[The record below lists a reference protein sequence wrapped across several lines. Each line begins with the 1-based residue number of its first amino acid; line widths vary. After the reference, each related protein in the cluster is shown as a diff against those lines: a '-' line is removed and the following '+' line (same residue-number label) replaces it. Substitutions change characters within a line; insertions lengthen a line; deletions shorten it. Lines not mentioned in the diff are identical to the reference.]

1 MTYYYRKHRATGNPV
16 GRPRI
21 IPHNLDEL
29 ILEKLKRE
37 TNPATGLVSFSWKK
51 LAAHFGV
58 SRTTISRQMKTL
70 KRLGRLETVYIPY
83 APNPKLVDA
92 YYRLL

>member
-1 MTYYYRKHRATGNPV
+1 MNYYYRKHRATGNPV

-21 IPHNLDEL
+21 IP
-29 ILEKLKRE
+29 
-37 TNPATGLVSFSWKK
+37 
-51 LAAHFGV
+51 
-58 SRTTISRQMKTL
+58 RQMTKL
-70 KRLGRLETVYIPY
+70 HRLGRLETVYIPY

>member
-1 MTYYYRKHRATGNPV
+1 
-16 GRPRI
+16 
-21 IPHNLDEL
+21 
-29 ILEKLKRE
+29 
-37 TNPATGLVSFSWKK
+37 
-51 LAAHFGV
+51 
-58 SRTTISRQMKTL
+58 MKTL